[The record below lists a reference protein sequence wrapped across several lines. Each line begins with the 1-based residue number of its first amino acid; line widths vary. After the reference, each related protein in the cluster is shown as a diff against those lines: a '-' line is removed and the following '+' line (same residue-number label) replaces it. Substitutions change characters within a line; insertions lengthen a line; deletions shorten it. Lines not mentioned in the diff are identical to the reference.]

1 VRDPE
6 LGAVLSA
13 LPQKRLTRS
22 QVNPKTVLVVGLVTL
37 ALALVALI
45 FARASLSWLL
55 ILISAYLAA
64 ALNHPVEWLQKR
76 MRRGVAITLVM
87 VAWLLLAVGVIY
99 LFIPPLVDQAQA
111 LIQEAP
117 SYLRQLRHSQLWTD
131 LEQRFHIDQKLKGMG
146 SGAPQQLT
154 GVVSPVLTALTGA
167 VKVAGALIS
176 IYFLVLFMLTSGG
189 ALVQG
194 WLKETSP
201 ARRGDYARITGR
213 IYHAIGGYVLGLLI
227 IMGINATLTSIF
239 LGVIGVPF
247 YLPLGVL
254 SGLGSLLPMV
264 GAFIA
269 GALITVVALA
279 TGGVWAGVAA
289 VAYYLVYQLIENHVL
304 SPVIYRRTVNIN
316 PLVLLA
322 GLLVFAELGG
332 LLAAVLSVP
341 VIATGQIILQALLQ
355 ARRERLGMPP
365 PAAIDAPP
373 VIDRGDVDG
382 EPESRAPH

>member
-1 VRDPE
+1 M
-6 LGAVLSA
+6 LSA
-13 LPQKRLTRS
+13 APQKRLTRS
-22 QVNPKTVLVVGLVTL
+22 QVNPKTVLVVGLTTL
-37 ALALVALI
+37 ALALVALV

-76 MRRGVAITLVM
+76 MRRGLAITVVM
-87 VAWLLLAVGVIY
+87 IAWLLLAVGVIF
-99 LFIPPLVDQAQA
+99 LFIPPLLAQAQD
-111 LIQEAP
+111 LVQEAP
-117 SYLRQLRHSQLWTD
+117 GYLSQLRHSRLWLD
-131 LEQRFHIDQKLKGMG
+131 LEQRFHLDQKLKGMG
-146 SGAPQQLT
+146 GSAPQQLT
-154 GVVSPVLTALTGA
+154 GVVTPVLSALTGA
-167 VKVAGALIS
+167 VKVVAGVIS

-227 IMGINATLTSIF
+227 IMGINAALTSVF

-279 TGGVWAGVAA
+279 TGGIWAGVAA
-289 VAYYLVYQLIENHVL
+289 VGYYLLYQLIENHVL
-304 SPVIYRRTVNIN
+304 SPVIYRRTININ
-316 PLVLLA
+316 PLILLA

-365 PAAIDAPP
+365 PAAVDAPA
-373 VIDRGDVDG
+373 VIDRDDVAE
-382 EPESRAPH
+382 EPESHAPH